1 MFARVHFMNMQPEK
15 RDEVTQ
21 FIRETVL
28 PSARD
33 WQGFKGYLA
42 LLEPNT
48 GKGIAIALWE
58 TEADVSASA
67 PSNQGLVAEAMNFL
81 TSAPVTEVYEVVVQE
96 M

>member
-1 MFARVHFMNMQPEK
+1 MFARVHFMNIETRE
-15 RDEVTQ
+15 RDEMTQ
-21 FIRETVL
+21 FIRKTVL
-28 PSARD
+28 PSARG

-42 LLEPNT
+42 LLDPNT
-48 GKGIAIALWE
+48 GKEIAIALWE

-67 PSNQGLVAEAMNFL
+67 PSNQELVAKAMDFL

>member
-1 MFARVHFMNMQPEK
+1 MFARVHFMDTQPGK

-21 FIRETVL
+21 FIQETVL
-28 PSARD
+28 PSARN
-33 WQGFKGYLA
+33 WHGFKGYLA

-58 TEADVSASA
+58 TEEDVSASA
-67 PSNQGLVAEAMNFL
+67 PSNQKLVVKSMEFL
-81 TSAPVTEVYEVVVQE
+81 TTAPVSEVYEVIVQE

>member
-1 MFARVHFMNMQPEK
+1 MFARVHFMNTQPGK

-21 FIRETVL
+21 FIQETVL
-28 PSARD
+28 PSARG
-33 WQGFKGYLA
+33 WHGFKGYLA

-67 PSNQGLVAEAMNFL
+67 PSNQELVAEAMNFL
-81 TSAPVTEVYEVVVQE
+81 SSAPVTEMYEVVAQE

>member
-1 MFARVHFMNMQPEK
+1 MNTQPEK

-21 FIRETVL
+21 FIRDTVL
-28 PSARD
+28 PSARE

-42 LLEPNT
+42 LLDTTT

-58 TEADVSASA
+58 TEADVRASA
-67 PSNQGLVAEAMNFL
+67 PSNQELVAEAMNFL
-81 TSAPVTEVYEVVVQE
+81 TSAPVTEMYEVVAQE